1 MPPGCV
7 AWWLLLPLAVF
18 SLATATDLQ
27 PNVTGDVTLTTAGS
41 PWVVKNTVYVEE
53 TGSLTVEP
61 GVTVLM
67 ASGASLLVYGQLVA
81 DGTESDHIQFTLLDS
96 RNKTE
101 GLQPDPLPVD
111 CLQLPHWGVIAL
123 LNVTMTHRINYV
135 DISCGGQDAS
145 DARSTEYNGAAL
157 YATSNVFAMSNVVV
171 SQSAQNGIELVHVM
185 SSLSVINV
193 TVNDNH
199 ETGLKIVYEPQTS
212 VIANVHA
219 ARK

>member
-101 GLQPDPLPVD
+101 GKSYHARFAQQAVH
-111 CLQLPHWGVIAL
+111 CIHRNGGIHAL
-123 LNVTMTHRINYV
+123 AHMDMHTYI
-135 DISCGGQDAS
+135 I
-145 DARSTEYNGAAL
+145 
-157 YATSNVFAMSNVVV
+157 
-171 SQSAQNGIELVHVM
+171 HVY
-185 SSLSVINV
+185 
-193 TVNDNH
+193 T
-199 ETGLKIVYEPQTS
+199 
-212 VIANVHA
+212 
-219 ARK
+219 